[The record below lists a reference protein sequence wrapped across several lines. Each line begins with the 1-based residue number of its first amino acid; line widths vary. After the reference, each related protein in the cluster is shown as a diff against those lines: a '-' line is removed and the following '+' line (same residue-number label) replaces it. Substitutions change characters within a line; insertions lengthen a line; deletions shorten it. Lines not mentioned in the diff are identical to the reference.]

1 MAKAPSS
8 MPLSLGEEW
17 IARALEGIEIADAP
31 RQVLAQVDDR
41 TVCLNVVAADGSED
55 GWSHYSAAATRRASA
70 TGDRLCPVAATGHM
84 DDRFFVAYEVGRARA
99 LYPDGQPEELSS
111 ARCVRLLHD
120 VGRGLDQAAEA
131 DLYPTELTPESVFV
145 DSSGRAVLGDL
156 GVAREALGNPPPGQ
170 DRHAAWVAPEVLRGE
185 EPVERSVVYS
195 FGALLYT
202 LLTGTSPHPGAGAQ
216 INKPAPPPIRRRRPE
231 LPEALEIVISTAM
244 ARDPRRRY
252 RTVAETLSLAS
263 ILLQGD
269 LVPAAT
275 PESIP
280 QPEPRRPTAAPSP
293 APKPKPSAQPAA
305 PLRRRSHGALDTAK
319 RRLSA
324 ATSASAEAGETAKRR
339 MSKAAAAMAGA
350 VEAAGRRTS
359 DAASTAAQAAPR
371 PKRPHLPAGVRAFP
385 GQMTS
390 RLRASP
396 ALPLALVVA
405 VLAAGALA
413 GVLVAGPGPEE
424 PPPPHN
430 FARSGLQVRLPGD
443 WKGTVPAAGALAAH
457 PVDDPSSGL
466 GLELVDEPVEREEQ
480 GNPVRLGG
488 LEAWREPGAEVAG
501 ARAAVRYVIPTE
513 SGKLV
518 ATCRASARAA
528 PGTLSTCERI
538 ASTLQ
543 LRSATGLPIA
553 EVVAQQERW
562 QTEVTRLDEERAA
575 ARRNLA
581 RAERPAGQRLAAD
594 ALERVH
600 SRAAE
605 RFAALPGGEAV
616 AAAARRTAAAYGGL
630 AAVAD
635 GESSQRWNAARE
647 RVRRTEASLRQA
659 VADS

>member
-1 MAKAPSS
+1 MAKASPSS
-8 MPLSLGEEW
+8 LPLSLGEEW
-17 IARALEGIEIADAP
+17 MARALEGIEITDAP
-31 RQVLAQVDDR
+31 RQVLAQADDR
-41 TVCLNVVAADGSED
+41 TVCLNVVAGDGSDD
-55 GWSHYSAAATRRASA
+55 GWSHYSTAATRRASA
-70 TGDRLCPVAATGHM
+70 TGDRLLPVAATGHM
-84 DDRFFVAYEVGRARA
+84 DDRFFVAYEVGSARA
-99 LYPDGQPEELSS
+99 LYPDGQPAPLPS
-111 ARCVRLLHD
+111 ARCAQLLHD
-120 VGRGLDQAAEA
+120 VGRGLDQAAA
-131 DLYPTELTPESVFV
+131 AHLYPTELTPESVFV
-145 DSSGRAVLGDL
+145 DSSGRAMLADL
-156 GVAREALGNPPPGQ
+156 GVARQALGNPPAGN
-170 DRHAAWVAPEVLRGE
+170 DHHAAWVAPEVLKGE

-202 LLTGTSPHPGAGAQ
+202 LLTGASPHSGAADQ
-216 INKPAPPPIRRRRPE
+216 TNQPTPPSIRRLRPE
-231 LPEALEIVISTAM
+231 LPEALAVVISTAM

-252 RTVAETLSLAS
+252 RTVAETLSLGN

-275 PESIP
+275 PEGKP
-280 QPEPRRPTAAPSP
+280 QPQRQAPAPAP
-293 APKPKPSAQPAA
+293 APKPTPSSPRSV
-305 PLRRRSHGALDTAK
+305 PVRRRSHGALDTAK

-324 ATSASAEAGETAKRR
+324 AASASAEAGETAKRR
-339 MSKAAAAMAGA
+339 MSQAAAATADA
-350 VEAAGRRTS
+350 LYAARRRTS
-359 DAASTAAQAAPR
+359 HAASAAAEAAPR
-371 PKRPHLPAGVRAFP
+371 PKRPHLPAGLRAFS
-385 GQMTS
+385 GQTAS
-390 RLRASP
+390 RLRALP
-396 ALPLALVVA
+396 ALPLALVAA
-405 VLAAGALA
+405 VVAAGVLA

-424 PPPPHN
+424 PPPPHT

-466 GLELVDEPVEREEQ
+466 GLELVDEPVQREEQ

-528 PGTLSTCERI
+528 PGTLSTCERV

-553 EVVAQQERW
+553 AVVAQQERW
-562 QTEVTRLDEERAA
+562 QSEVTRLDEERSA

-581 RAERPAGQRLAAD
+581 RAERPAGQRLAAE

-600 SRAAE
+600 ERAAA

-630 AAVAD
+630 AAAAD
-635 GESSQRWNAARE
+635 RESSQRWNAARE
-647 RVRRTEASLRQA
+647 RVRRAEASLRQA